1 MDAQAVI
8 ESLDFTLLNHEATEE
23 ELEGFVSRANSSEVG
38 AVCVFSEHAEFV
50 KERLNPEIKLAV
62 VAAGFPIGSSDI
74 NEISHAISSAVESG
88 VDEIDVVL
96 EPRKKENFPNENELE
111 LLKEMR
117 SAAGECV
124 LKVILETPLL
134 QEREMRAV
142 ARMALA
148 AGVDFIKTCTGK
160 RGGCS
165 DDAAAIFAYEVM
177 RHERAFGEK
186 LGVKL
191 SGGIGNMDDVNRLTS
206 IVNQQ
211 DPSII
216 KDGSRRFRIGAS
228 SLLDSIEGKS

>member
-96 EPRKKENFPNENELE
+96 EPRKEENFPNEIELE

-142 ARMALA
+142 ARWLLQQGWISSKPAPANVGA
-148 AGVDFIKTCTGK
+148 A
-160 RGGCS
+160 
-165 DDAAAIFAYEVM
+165 VM
-177 RHERAFGEK
+177 MQRQF
-186 LGVKL
+186 
-191 SGGIGNMDDVNRLTS
+191 SLT
-206 IVNQQ
+206 
-211 DPSII
+211 
-216 KDGSRRFRIGAS
+216 K
-228 SLLDSIEGKS
+228 

>member
-1 MDAQAVI
+1 M
-8 ESLDFTLLNHEATEE
+8 LFR
-23 ELEGFVSRANSSEVG
+23 SR
-38 AVCVFSEHAEFV
+38 
-50 KERLNPEIKLAV
+50 
-62 VAAGFPIGSSDI
+62 
-74 NEISHAISSAVESG
+74 
-88 VDEIDVVL
+88 VL
-96 EPRKKENFPNENELE
+96 F
-111 LLKEMR
+111 R
-117 SAAGECV
+117 S
-124 LKVILETPLL
+124 
-134 QEREMRAV
+134 V

-186 LGVKL
+186 LGVKI

-206 IVNQQ
+206 IVNQK